1 MKPLTNAAF
10 QPPVTRRT
18 DHVDRLHEVDV
29 PDPYRWLED
38 VDSPD
43 IKTWIRAQNEHTQSM
58 LSHVSF
64 GKKVRERVGALS
76 SYEVVGMPKGAGNRL
91 FFTLQMP
98 EAKQPSLVWTEP
110 GHDDIHCLLDPET
123 LAEDAT
129 MSIMGFEP
137 SPSGRYLAYGLSEA
151 GSDWQKWYIVDVDTG
166 RRLED
171 ELHWIRFTVVSWRED
186 ESGFFYTGS
195 EPPPPEEVYKAVVTK
210 RSIRFHHLGE
220 AQADDETV
228 YERPDQPQWLISGRV
243 SSDDH
248 FLVITIQKGTYR
260 ENLVSVLDLMDS
272 KQQIVD
278 LVKEFEASYAFLG
291 NEGSRLYFQTDLDA
305 PFGRIVAIDLGNL
318 EEMDWEAVVGES
330 EGVLQQSVYV
340 SGQFIVSALYD
351 AESQVRVYDNGGE
364 QVRQIELRGYGTV
377 SWLEGRANGTNVY
390 LAYSDVAR
398 PTMILRHNLETG
410 ETDPF
415 HEIDPPYDPD
425 AFVTERHVYKS
436 TDGTAI
442 PIFLS
447 RKRATTIGPDTP
459 TCLYGYGGFNIP
471 QSPGF
476 RLDHLAWM
484 AMGGQLAVACIRGG
498 GEYGRE
504 WHQAGAREKRLNVFD
519 DFIASAEW
527 LIETDRTSTPKLVIH
542 GRSNG
547 GLLVGAC
554 MTKRPD
560 LYGACLPAVG
570 VLDMLRF
577 HQFTVGSFWVSDY
590 GSPDDADMFPI
601 LMSYSPLHNVQKGIS
616 DPPTLVT
623 TADHD
628 DRVFPAHSF
637 KFAATLQ
644 HAQAGDNPI
653 LLRIDERAGHGLG
666 KPKGKLLD
674 EIADNWIFALAALY
688 AEPEFD

>member
-1 MKPLTNAAF
+1 MNSFTNAASK
-10 QPPVTRRT
+10 PPVTRRT

-38 VDSPD
+38 VDSTD
-43 IKTWIRAQNEHTQSM
+43 IKTWIRAQNEHTQSV

-64 GKKVRERVGALS
+64 GKNVRERVGALS
-76 SYEVVGMPKGAGNRL
+76 AYEIVGIPKGAGNRL

-98 EAKQPSLVWTEP
+98 GAKQPSLVWTQP
-110 GHDDIHCLLDPET
+110 GDDEIHCLLDPET
-123 LAEDAT
+123 LTEDAT
-129 MSIMGFEP
+129 ISIMGFEP

-151 GSDWQKWYIVDVDTG
+151 GSDWQKWYVMDADAG
-166 RRLED
+166 RRLDD
-171 ELHWIRFTVVSWRED
+171 ELHWIRFTIPSWRDD

-195 EPPPPEEVYKAVVTK
+195 EPPPGEVHKALATK
-210 RSIRFHHLGE
+210 RSIRFHRLGFD
-220 AQADDETV
+220 QVDDETV
-228 YERPDQPQWLISGRV
+228 YERPDHPQWLVAGRV
-243 SSDDH
+243 SSDDR
-248 FLVITIQKGTYR
+248 FLLITIQKGTHR
-260 ENLVSVLDLMDS
+260 QNLVSVLDLTDS
-272 KQQIVD
+272 EQQIVD

-291 NEGSRLYFQTDLDA
+291 NDGSRLYFQTDLDA
-305 PFGRIVAIDLGNL
+305 PFGRIVAIDLENL
-318 EEMDWEAVVGES
+318 DGIDWKAVVDES
-330 EGVLQQSVYV
+330 EGVMQQSVYV
-340 SGQFIVSALYD
+340 NGQFIVSALYD
-351 AESQVRVYDNGGE
+351 AESQVHVYDNGGKH
-364 QVRQIELRGYGTV
+364 VRQIDLPDCGTV

-390 LAYSDVAR
+390 LAYSDVVR
-398 PTMILRHNLETG
+398 PTVILRHNLETG

-415 HEIDPPYDPD
+415 HETDLPYDPG

-436 TDGTAI
+436 TDGTTI
-442 PIFLS
+442 PIFVS
-447 RKRATTIGPDTP
+447 RKKTIAIGPETP
-459 TCLYGYGGFNIP
+459 TCLYGYGGFDIP
-471 QSPGF
+471 LSPSF

-504 WHQAGAREKRLNVFD
+504 WHQAGACENRPNVFD
-519 DFIASAEW
+519 DFIAAAEW
-527 LIETDRTSTPKLVIH
+527 LIETNRTSTPKLVIH

-601 LMSYSPLHNVQKGIS
+601 LMSYSPLHNVEKGTAY
-616 DPPTLVT
+616 PPTLVT

-666 KPKGKLLD
+666 KPKAKLLD
-674 EIADNWIFALAALY
+674 EIADNWIFAFAALNST
-688 AEPEFD
+688 PDLV